1 MKFKKSKPMSKTKKH
16 QHSVGKK
23 QKEIYYEKGTAGK
36 PSVCT
41 GTSNHILLSGKA
53 SRYLAQA
60 GIKM

>member
-1 MKFKKSKPMSKTKKH
+1 MSKIKKH

-60 GIKM
+60 GIKI